1 MRVEVIREEKNEMEV
16 LFEGEDTLVPVIK
29 NYLLEDE
36 DVEIA
41 AFRREH
47 PLTGKMTLFVRTK
60 KGKPRDAIRRALERI
75 RADLSQF
82 LKEFKSM
89 KL

>member
-1 MRVEVIREEKNEMEV
+1 MNVSVVREGENEIEIV
-16 LFEGEDTLVPVIK
+16 FEGEDTLVPVVK
-29 NYLLEDE
+29 HYLLEDD

-47 PLTGKMTLFVRTK
+47 PLTGKMYLFVRTK
-60 KGKPRDAIRRALERI
+60 KGRPRDAIRRALERI

-89 KL
+89 EA